1 MNVRFPKG
9 GVPII
14 ETTKSD
20 RRVLHEAERLLK
32 HVAVVTGDA
41 EMKVAAGSIEQF
53 LIEQEAATQ
62 PVVG

>member
-1 MNVRFPKG
+1 
-9 GVPII
+9 
-14 ETTKSD
+14 
-20 RRVLHEAERLLK
+20 VLHEAERLLK